1 MSDAMSDAMSNGM
14 PSGTENDLPMSEVPA
29 IAAARRFDVQ
39 RHRRFFIDE
48 TPVGWIRLDDI
59 ERLARWPAVFSMRG
73 DAVLLSPLLDSVE
86 KRTDA
91 LGQVI
96 RVLADEGRITG
107 WRDETFAIRNA
118 FDDPPMAFIERAAS
132 RLFGT
137 MTYAVHVNGLIDKAI
152 ALSTLTP
159 TPVSASVPTF
169 TAGDD
174 CDLAS
179 ESAAVNLNRLWIAR
193 RSHSKAV
200 DPGMLDTLV
209 GGGIGWG
216 WSIEQTLIKECAEES
231 GITET
236 LARQSVPGRTIHVL
250 AEIEEGTQAEQLFV
264 YDLVLP
270 VDFRPT
276 AMDGEVA
283 EHLDVNVDQALLAIA
298 SGRMTVDASLAS
310 LDCALRRG
318 WLSSADL
325 PGFIRL
331 YTPPMPG
338 IR

>member
-1 MSDAMSDAMSNGM
+1 MSESLRYSETSNGA
-14 PSGTENDLPMSEVPA
+14 PA

-39 RHRRFFIDE
+39 RHRRFFIGE
-48 TPVGWIRLDDI
+48 TPIGWIRLDDI
-59 ERLARWPAVFSMRG
+59 ERLGRWPDIFSIRS
-73 DAVLLSPLLDSVE
+73 DVVLLSPALDTVE
-86 KRTDA
+86 RRTEA
-91 LGQVI
+91 LGRVI
-96 RVLADEGRITG
+96 RVLAEEGRITG

-137 MTYAVHVNGLIDKAI
+137 MTYAVHVNGLIDTGARR
-152 ALSTLTP
+152 SS
-159 TPVSASVPTF
+159 VSSD
-169 TAGDD
+169 AGNPEDED
-174 CDLAS
+174 TVQDPH
-179 ESAAVNLNRLWIAR
+179 RLWIAR
-193 RSHSKAV
+193 RSYSKAV

-231 GITET
+231 GISEA

-250 AEIEEGTQAEQLFV
+250 AEIEQGTQAEQLFV

-270 VDFRPT
+270 PDFRPT

-283 EHLDVNVDQALLAIA
+283 EHLEVSIDQALLAVA

-331 YTPPMPG
+331 YTAPMPAIG
-338 IR
+338 SPAN